1 MLQRKRFWGIVW
13 ALCAMLVAG
22 CRGVPPAPLWAQKG
36 DDADIRR
43 QTPGDASLE
52 KLAEA
57 HAHYAAGVIAEV
69 SEQPDA
75 ALKEYS
81 QAALKDPENEPLVLE
96 VSRRFLQNK
105 QPEQALELLNHA
117 AARPNAS
124 GAVFA
129 RLGFVYSQLGKLD
142 QAMAASRTAIKKA
155 PGSLAGYQNLFLTYL
170 QSKQPQE
177 AAKLL
182 EDAARQPKT
191 EPDFLIGLAELYTHL
206 AMQIPSR
213 RKDANAKAVELLNR
227 AEKLNPP
234 NPAVSL
240 KLAEDYSIAGDSDRA
255 AQLYRELLKKMPEM
269 PGLRERV
276 RARLAEIYLRSS
288 DHERA
293 GEELEGI
300 VADDPT
306 NAQAYYSLGTLALE
320 DKQLEKAAEYFAK
333 TLLLNPDFAPA
344 YYDLARVQIGLKR
357 TSDALG
363 TLEKARAKFPQNF
376 LQEYLSGIAF
386 VQQKA
391 YNEAIQHYTAA
402 EVVAQAS
409 HPEWLDQHFYFD
421 RGAAYERKGDYAQA
435 EKDFEKC
442 LQLAPDFA
450 EALNYLGYMWAEH
463 GWHLA
468 KARDLIEKALKL
480 EPKNAA
486 YLDSLGWVLFK
497 SDQPKEALEYL
508 LKAVDLSPEPDATLY
523 EHLGDIYAALNQPD
537 KARDAWQKSLTVEP
551 NEQVKKKVD
560 ELKSR

>member
-1 MLQRKRFWGIVW
+1 
-13 ALCAMLVAG
+13 
-22 CRGVPPAPLWAQKG
+22 
-36 DDADIRR
+36 
-43 QTPGDASLE
+43 
-52 KLAEA
+52 
-57 HAHYAAGVIAEV
+57 
-69 SEQPDA
+69 
-75 ALKEYS
+75 
-81 QAALKDPENEPLVLE
+81 
-96 VSRRFLQNK
+96 
-105 QPEQALELLNHA
+105 
-117 AARPNAS
+117 
-124 GAVFA
+124 
-129 RLGFVYSQLGKLD
+129 
-142 QAMAASRTAIKKA
+142 MAASLTAIKKA
-155 PGSLAGYQNLFLTYL
+155 PGSLAGYQSLFVTYL

-182 EDAARQPKT
+182 EAAARQPKT

-288 DHERA
+288 DHKRA

-300 VADDPT
+300 IADDPT

-320 DKQLEKAAEYFAK
+320 DKQLEKAAEYFGK

-386 VQQKA
+386 GQQKTF
-391 YNEAIQHYTAA
+391 NEAIQHYTAA
-402 EVVAQAS
+402 EALSQTT
-409 HPEWLDQHFYFD
+409 HTEWLYPPF
-421 RGAAYERKGDYAQA
+421 
-435 EKDFEKC
+435 
-442 LQLAPDFA
+442 
-450 EALNYLGYMWAEH
+450 
-463 GWHLA
+463 
-468 KARDLIEKALKL
+468 
-480 EPKNAA
+480 
-486 YLDSLGWVLFK
+486 SL
-497 SDQPKEALEYL
+497 
-508 LKAVDLSPEPDATLY
+508 
-523 EHLGDIYAALNQPD
+523 
-537 KARDAWQKSLTVEP
+537 
-551 NEQVKKKVD
+551 
-560 ELKSR
+560 